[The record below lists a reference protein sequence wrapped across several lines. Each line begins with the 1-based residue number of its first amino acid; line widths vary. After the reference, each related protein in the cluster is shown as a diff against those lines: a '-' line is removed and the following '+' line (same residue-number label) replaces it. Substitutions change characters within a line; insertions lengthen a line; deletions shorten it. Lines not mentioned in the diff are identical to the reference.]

1 MQKERIMS
9 RYIFTNGN
17 ILTMDDTV
25 PFAEAV
31 AVDGGLIA
39 ATGALDDMK
48 ALMPDAEVRDLQG
61 HTLLPGFIDGHSHFP
76 SGGMN
81 RLFGADM
88 AVTTMAELQGRLKK
102 KAAEDRPNE
111 WIIGHSFDEQF
122 MEGKRFPTIREL
134 DEVSTQYP
142 IFMRHV
148 SGHTGYVNSRAL
160 AMAGITRDTPNPA
173 GGIIGRNPDGTPN
186 GVLEGI
192 PAQTLVRRLIPSYS
206 REEMK
211 QALLAE
217 SLVYAAAGITTA
229 QGGPAFSPMD
239 AEMGYEVTKLFLDCA
254 RDGSLPL
261 RTVLFVRA
269 NRLDKLDPYPSGR
282 AGTDLSG
289 CGMVTLGAAKLWA
302 DGDPRAHTGYFSS
315 PYTLRREGEGEFFG
329 EFLYTPEELTE
340 LILPMHLRG
349 WQIAIHANGDAGIE
363 TVLTAYENLQRR
375 APRPDARHLIIHSQY
390 ATQKQLMR
398 MAMAGVYPC
407 FFTAPL
413 FYWDHIHEQEVGRD
427 RVENFCPLG
436 DAARLGLRF
445 NLHTDSPILPVDPLI
460 QVGLAVT
467 RTSRSGTVRG
477 RHQALS
483 PWRALKAVTIDA
495 AFLNF
500 EEDRKGSIRPGKY
513 ADFVVLEKNP
523 LEVPGEEIKDIK
535 VLTTIVGGQDVY
547 QAR

>member
-1 MQKERIMS
+1 MS

-17 ILTMDDTV
+17 IITMDESV
-25 PFAEAV
+25 PFAQAIG
-31 AVDGGLIA
+31 VDGDRIVFAGDLNDVKA
-39 ATGALDDMK
+39 AMPGA
-48 ALMPDAEVRDLQG
+48 EIRDLEG
-61 HTLLPGFIDGHSHFP
+61 RTLLPGFIDGHSHFP

-81 RLFGADM
+81 RLFGVDTGVHSM
-88 AVTTMAELQGRLKK
+88 DELQAGLKK
-102 KAAEDRPNE
+102 KAGEKRPSE
-111 WIIGHSFDEQF
+111 WIVGHSFDEQF
-122 MEGKRFPTIREL
+122 MEGKRFPTVKEL
-134 DEVSTQYP
+134 DEVSTEYP

-160 AMAGITRDTPNPA
+160 AMAGITRDTQNPA
-173 GGIIGRNPDGTPN
+173 GGIIGRDAEGNPN

-192 PAQTLVRRLIPSYS
+192 PAQTLVRRLIPPYS

-217 SLVYAAAGITTA
+217 SSVYAAAGITTA

-239 AEMGYEVTKLFLDCA
+239 AEMGYEVTQLFLDCA
-254 RDGSLPL
+254 RNGSLPL

-269 NRLDKLDPYPSGR
+269 SGMDKLAPYSVSR

-315 PYTLRREGEGEFFG
+315 PYTLRREGEGDFFG
-329 EFLYTPEELTE
+329 EYLYTVEELTKR
-340 LILPMHLRG
+340 ILPMHLQG

-363 TVLTAYENLQRR
+363 TVLTAYENLQRI

-398 MAMAGVYPC
+398 MATAGVYPC

-413 FYWDHIHEQEVGRD
+413 YYWDHIHEQEVGAE
-427 RVENFCPLG
+427 RVRNFCPLG

-445 NLHTDSPILPVDPLI
+445 NLHTDSPILPVDPLV
-460 QVGLAVT
+460 QVCLAVT
-467 RTSRSGTVRG
+467 RTSRAGTVRS
-477 RHQALS
+477 RHQAIS
-483 PWRALKAVTIDA
+483 PYRALRAVTIDA

-500 EEDRKGSIRPGKY
+500 EENIKGSLRPGKY
-513 ADFVVLEKNP
+513 ADFVILDRNP
-523 LEVPGEEIKDIK
+523 LEVPGEEIKNIK
-535 VLTTIVGGQDVY
+535 VLTTIVGGHDVY
-547 QAR
+547 QTR